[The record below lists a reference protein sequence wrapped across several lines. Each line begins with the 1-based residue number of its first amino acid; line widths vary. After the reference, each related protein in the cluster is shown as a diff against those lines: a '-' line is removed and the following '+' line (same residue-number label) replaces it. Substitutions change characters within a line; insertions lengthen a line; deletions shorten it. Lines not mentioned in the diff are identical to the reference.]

1 METLAGSL
9 NDTSTTRPLRSREM
23 RKVIWGASLG
33 TAFEWYDFFVYG
45 ALAAVLA
52 PLFFP
57 PSMGQTAAF
66 LASLATFGV
75 GLVLR
80 PFGSLVFGRL
90 GDLVGRKYTF
100 LITIVMMGIA
110 TIGVGLLPTYATAGA
125 WAPALLVLLRCIQGL
140 ALGGEYGG
148 AATYVAEHA
157 EDGKRGQHTSWIQAT
172 ATVGFLLSL
181 LVVTLTRYATT
192 AEQFNAWGWRIP
204 FLFSVVLLGVS
215 IYIRA
220 KLNESPVFLQ
230 MKAEGK
236 TSRQPIRDAFGN
248 WANLKYVLL
257 ALFGTVAGV
266 TVLWYT
272 GQFFALIFLMKW
284 LKVEPTTAYML
295 VSVAL
300 LLGTP
305 FFVLAGWMAD
315 RWGRKPVIVC
325 GFIVGVLAVIP
336 IFKGLTHYANPAL
349 ERAIATAPVTLES
362 SECRLRLF
370 SGPENACERA
380 REQLNSAGV
389 PYTLTP
395 SDQPGATVRV
405 AGINADGAD
414 TAAVARALSQAGYP
428 AQAKADEINRPM
440 VVALIWLL
448 VVIGC
453 VVYGPNG
460 AYLVELFPTKV
471 RYSSM
476 SMAYHIG
483 TGYFDGFA
491 LYFATL
497 ISTTTG
503 NIYAGLYYPIVIAA
517 ISIAVTIFLLPET
530 RNWKL
535 NR

>member
-9 NDTSTTRPLRSREM
+9 ETRPAEGNRAREM

-57 PSMGQTAAF
+57 PDMGQTAAF

-75 GLVLR
+75 GLVMR

-100 LITIVMMGIA
+100 LVTIVMMGIS
-110 TIGVGLLPTYATAGA
+110 TIGVGLLPTYATIGA
-125 WAPALLVLLRCIQGL
+125 WAPALLVLLRCVQGL

-157 EDGKRGQHTSWIQAT
+157 EDSKRGTHTSWIQLTAT
-172 ATVGFLLSL
+172 AGFLLSL
-181 LVVTLTRYATT
+181 LVVTVTRYATT
-192 AEQFNAWGWRIP
+192 PEQFNSWGWRIP
-204 FLFSVVLLGVS
+204 FLFSIFLLGIS

-220 KLNESPVFLQ
+220 RLNESPVFLQ

-248 WANLKYVLL
+248 WTNLKYVLL

-295 VSVAL
+295 VSLAL
-300 LLGTP
+300 VLGAP
-305 FFVLAGWMAD
+305 FFVAAGWLSD
-315 RWGRKPVIVC
+315 RWGRKRVIIS
-325 GFIVGVLAVIP
+325 GFIVGVLTVIP
-336 IFKGLTHYANPAL
+336 IFKGLTHFANPAL
-349 ERAIATAPVTLES
+349 ERAIASAPVTLAS
-362 SECRLRLF
+362 SECRLRMF
-370 SGPENACERA
+370 SAPDNACERA
-380 REQLNSAGV
+380 REQLNTAGV
-389 PYTLTP
+389 PYTLVAA
-395 SDQPGATVRV
+395 SAPGAIVHV
-405 AGINADGAD
+405 AGASVDGAD
-414 TAAVARALSQAGYP
+414 PAAVTQALRDAGYP
-428 AQAKADEINRPM
+428 AKADDAEINRPM
-440 VVALIWLL
+440 VVVLIWLL

-460 AYLVELFPTKV
+460 AYLVELFPTRV

-483 TGYFDGFA
+483 TGYFGGFA

-503 NIYAGLYYPIVIAA
+503 NIYAGLYYPIVVAV
-517 ISIAVTIFLLPET
+517 ISILVAAFLLPET
-530 RNWKL
+530 RGWKL
-535 NR
+535 DR

>member
-9 NDTSTTRPLRSREM
+9 NNRPAEGERAGEM

-33 TAFEWYDFFVYG
+33 TAFEWYDFFIYG

-100 LITIVMMGIA
+100 LITIVMMGIS

-157 EDGKRGQHTSWIQAT
+157 EDSKRGLYTSWIQLTAT
-172 ATVGFLLSL
+172 AGFLLSL
-181 LVVTLTRYATT
+181 LVVTLTRSATT
-192 AEQFNAWGWRIP
+192 PEQFTDWGWRLP
-204 FLFSVVLLGVS
+204 FLFSVFLLGVS

-248 WANLKYVLL
+248 WANLKFVLL

-284 LKVEPTTAYML
+284 LKVDPTTAYTL
-295 VSVAL
+295 VALAL
-300 LLGTP
+300 LLGAP
-305 FFVLAGWMAD
+305 FFVVAGWMSD
-315 RWGRKPVIVC
+315 RWGRKRVIIG
-325 GFIVGVLAVIP
+325 GFIVGVLAVMP
-336 IFKGLTHYANPAL
+336 IFKGLTHFANPAL
-349 ERAIATAPVTLES
+349 DRAIAAAPVTLVS
-362 SECRLRLF
+362 SECRLRMF
-370 SGPENACERA
+370 SAPDNACERA
-380 REQLNSAGV
+380 REQLNTAGV
-389 PYTLTP
+389 PYTLVP
-395 SDQPGATVRV
+395 ASAPGATVQA
-405 AGINADGAD
+405 AGAGVDGAD
-414 TAAVARALSQAGYP
+414 PAAITRLLREAGYP
-428 AQAKADEINRPM
+428 AKADEAEINRPM
-440 VVALIWLL
+440 VVVLIWLL

-460 AYLVELFPTKV
+460 AYLVELFPTRV

-483 TGYFDGFA
+483 TGYFGGFA

-503 NIYAGLYYPIVIAA
+503 DIYAGLYYPIVVAV
-517 ISIAVTIFLLPET
+517 ISILVTAFLLPET
-530 RNWKL
+530 RGWKL
-535 NR
+535 DR